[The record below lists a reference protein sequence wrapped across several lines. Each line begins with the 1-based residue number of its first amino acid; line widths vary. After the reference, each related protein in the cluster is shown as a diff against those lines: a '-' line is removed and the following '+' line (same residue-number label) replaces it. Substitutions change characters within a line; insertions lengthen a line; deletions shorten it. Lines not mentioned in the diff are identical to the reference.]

1 MGRPVVELLLDSTIL
16 IDRFNKIPEAK
27 KYLADTRGKAA
38 ISVVTRAEVLTGF
51 DASLRAVA
59 IRFLDYFPL
68 LEIMKPIA
76 DLAANL
82 RREHNWKLPDA
93 FQAALA
99 NHHGLRLVTRNTR
112 DFSPQRHDFVVVP
125 YTLGSEL

>member
-59 IRFLDYFPL
+59 I
-68 LEIMKPIA
+68 
-76 DLAANL
+76 
-82 RREHNWKLPDA
+82 
-93 FQAALA
+93 
-99 NHHGLRLVTRNTR
+99 
-112 DFSPQRHDFVVVP
+112 S
-125 YTLGSEL
+125 S